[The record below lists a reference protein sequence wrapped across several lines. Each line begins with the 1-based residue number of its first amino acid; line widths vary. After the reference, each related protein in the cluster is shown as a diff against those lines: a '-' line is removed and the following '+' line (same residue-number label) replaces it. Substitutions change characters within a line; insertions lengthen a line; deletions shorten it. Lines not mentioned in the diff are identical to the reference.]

1 MKMDVNEGPLLIKDT
16 CDGGLSV
23 VSRPLLK
30 EN

>member
-1 MKMDVNEGPLLIKDT
+1 MKMDVNEGPLLIKDAV
-16 CDGGLSV
+16 DGGLSV